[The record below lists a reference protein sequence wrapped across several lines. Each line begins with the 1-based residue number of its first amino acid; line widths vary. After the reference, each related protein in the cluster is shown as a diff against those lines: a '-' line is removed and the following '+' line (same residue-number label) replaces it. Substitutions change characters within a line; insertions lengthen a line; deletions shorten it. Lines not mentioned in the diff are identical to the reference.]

1 MHQLKDK
8 KYKITIYLIFFL
20 ILSTNS
26 GKYLEK
32 EIFFFK
38 NNKIKVDVK
47 GLSVSE
53 NLEILNELNDIQSQ
67 SIFDVDKEEIKKII
81 EKYNIIE
88 EYNIKK
94 IYPSII
100 KINIKP
106 TKFIARISDKQ
117 QLLVGSNGKLI
128 KKKEYDKEL
137 PYIFGEFKTK
147 DFLIFKKNVERSQ
160 FSFSEFKKLYFFP
173 LNRWDILTKGD
184 ILIKLPQENL
194 FKSLNLAHKIISK
207 DHLEKK
213 NFIDLRVE
221 NQLIIK

>member
-32 EIFFFK
+32 ENFFFK

-53 NLEILNELNDIQSQ
+53 NLEILSELNDIQSQ
-67 SIFDVDKEEIKKII
+67 SIFDVEKEEIKKII

-94 IYPSII
+94 I
-100 KINIKP
+100 
-106 TKFIARISDKQ
+106 
-117 QLLVGSNGKLI
+117 
-128 KKKEYDKEL
+128 
-137 PYIFGEFKTK
+137 
-147 DFLIFKKNVERSQ
+147 
-160 FSFSEFKKLYFFP
+160 
-173 LNRWDILTKGD
+173 
-184 ILIKLPQENL
+184 
-194 FKSLNLAHKIISK
+194 
-207 DHLEKK
+207 
-213 NFIDLRVE
+213 
-221 NQLIIK
+221 

>member
-8 KYKITIYLIFFL
+8 KYKITLYLIFFL

-117 QLLVGSNGKLI
+117 QLLVGSNGKLS
-128 KKKEYDKEL
+128 KKK
-137 PYIFGEFKTK
+137 
-147 DFLIFKKNVERSQ
+147 
-160 FSFSEFKKLYFFP
+160 
-173 LNRWDILTKGD
+173 
-184 ILIKLPQENL
+184 
-194 FKSLNLAHKIISK
+194 
-207 DHLEKK
+207 
-213 NFIDLRVE
+213 
-221 NQLIIK
+221 

>member
-32 EIFFFK
+32 ENFFFK

-47 GLSVSE
+47 GLSVGE

-137 PYIFGEFKTK
+137 PYIFGEFKAK
-147 DFLIFKKNVERSQ
+147 DFLIFKENVERSQ

-207 DHLEKK
+207 DHLKKK

>member
-207 DHLEKK
+207 DHLKKK